1 MTPPSP
7 APSPARAE
15 AKIPKRERTRKKL
28 ITAARDLVY
37 QKGAESIAIQ
47 EVTEAAGLAT
57 GSFYNYFS
65 NKRDMLNGVI
75 ENFQSVFEL
84 MLEDT
89 RRKLSDP
96 AMRLAITLK
105 YYFQQSQ
112 ENEAW
117 RSFIINA
124 GLSDEIV
131 LVQSQ
136 SQCLEDIKAGLRGG
150 RFRSEDPAITQSL
163 ITGMASHVCLEIQR
177 GRLPASAV
185 NETVRHVLRMLGLP
199 DIAAKAFADAPLPE
213 IPAPIRED
221 LPADPTIPYRV
232 VVERRK
238 PPRDVIAA
246 AS

>member
-1 MTPPSP
+1 
-7 APSPARAE
+7 
-15 AKIPKRERTRKKL
+15 
-28 ITAARDLVY
+28 
-37 QKGAESIAIQ
+37 
-47 EVTEAAGLAT
+47 
-57 GSFYNYFS
+57 
-65 NKRDMLNGVI
+65 MLNGVI

-150 RFRSEDPAITQSL
+150 RF
-163 ITGMASHVCLEIQR
+163 G
-177 GRLPASAV
+177 
-185 NETVRHVLRMLGLP
+185 
-199 DIAAKAFADAPLPE
+199 
-213 IPAPIRED
+213 
-221 LPADPTIPYRV
+221 
-232 VVERRK
+232 
-238 PPRDVIAA
+238 
-246 AS
+246 

>member
-1 MTPPSP
+1 VNPPLPNISKP
-7 APSPARAE
+7 AAVQ
-15 AKIPKRERTRKKL
+15 KIPKRARTKKKL

-37 QKGAESIAIQ
+37 NKGAESIAIQ

-57 GSFYNYFS
+57 GSFYNYFN
-65 NKRDMLNGVI
+65 NKRDMLNAVI
-75 ENFQSVFEL
+75 EDFQSVFEA
-84 MLEDT
+84 MLEPT
-89 RRKLSDP
+89 RSRLRDP

-112 ENEAW
+112 DNEAW

-124 GLSDEIV
+124 GLSDEVV

-136 SQCLEDIKAGLRGG
+136 AQCLADILAGLRGG
-150 RFRSEDPAITQSL
+150 RFKTEDPAITQSL

-177 GRLPASAV
+177 GHLPKSAV

-213 IPAPIRED
+213 IESPVRSD
-221 LPADPTIPYRV
+221 LPADPSIPYRV

-238 PPRDVIAA
+238 ATRE
-246 AS
+246 ASSFAS